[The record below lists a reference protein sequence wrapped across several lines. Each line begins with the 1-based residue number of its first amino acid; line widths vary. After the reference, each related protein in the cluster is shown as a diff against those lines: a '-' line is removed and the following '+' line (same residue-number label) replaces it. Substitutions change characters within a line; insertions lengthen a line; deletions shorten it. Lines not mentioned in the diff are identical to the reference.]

1 METMYKIVN
10 NVEHRDY
17 IRMNPFWYKELNRN
31 PEKYEEFSSEIET
44 MKKQQQPSKLKQ
56 FETQLAFA
64 QMMLRMFNNK

>member
-1 METMYKIVN
+1 MYKIVN

-31 PEKYEEFSSEIET
+31 PEKYEEFSNEIET